1 MKITD
6 FEKVIRDQVQ
16 IESENDKNWEWNVSS
31 IDDEKVC
38 IHWGYF
44 DYLNEPKHIVIRI
57 DDLCVEGDEE
67 YMLVGYISS
76 SYSEFNVLVGK
87 NFWDDCEDLKE
98 GFSMVVHGVVALAK
112 DLYQKYP
119 ERDIFY

>member
-31 IDDEKVC
+31 IDDEKIC
-38 IHWGYF
+38 IHWGY
-44 DYLNEPKHIVIRI
+44 IVIRI

-112 DLYQKYP
+112 DLY
-119 ERDIFY
+119 